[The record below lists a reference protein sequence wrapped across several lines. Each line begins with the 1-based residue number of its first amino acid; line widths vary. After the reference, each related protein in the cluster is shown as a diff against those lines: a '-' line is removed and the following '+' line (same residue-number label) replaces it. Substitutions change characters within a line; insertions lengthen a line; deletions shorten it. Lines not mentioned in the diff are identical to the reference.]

1 MKQIFFRCTYIF
13 LAVLLLLSLTACG
26 TDLAETPP
34 STEPTETT
42 AATQTTEPAESTVIC
57 EICAAPKIAV
67 TSNEG
72 RSAALSWYHTD
83 TAQLSY
89 GSISCNEMI
98 FIVDAETALDGLA
111 DGTYDLAILPCASNK
126 TPSFGAY
133 EVVYLLQEAIIFVH
147 GNPTPPN
154 PSYDLSFE
162 TIRAIYEDGGAF
174 YWDAEQQEPLVA
186 AFRFDSMVHDLSYV
200 FGIEP
205 ISREIIYGKE
215 YSKYIWDAYKG
226 SALHPLYYSFLS
238 GEIGI
243 NGAVISVNGVY
254 PTDATIADGTYP
266 LGVSFYAVYPGDD
279 PDSTDLAAQLL
290 SAVQEKQ

>member
-1 MKQIFFRCTYIF
+1 MRRRTFRWAYI
-13 LAVLLLLSLTACG
+13 LICVVLSLWMTACG
-26 TDLAETPP
+26 TDLAETQP
-34 STEPTETT
+34 STEPMETT
-42 AATQTTEPAESTVIC
+42 APTQIAEPPEST
-57 EICAAPKIAV
+57 EAGTPPKIAV

-72 RSAALSWYHTD
+72 RIAALSWYHTD

-89 GSISCNEMI
+89 GSISCDEMI
-98 FIVDAETALDGLA
+98 FIVDAEAALAGLA

-133 EVVYLLQEAIIFVH
+133 EALYLLQEAIIFVH

-154 PSYDLSFE
+154 ASYDLSFE

-186 AFRFDSMVHDLSYV
+186 AFWLDSMVHDLSYV
-200 FGIEP
+200 FDIKLT
-205 ISREIIYGKE
+205 SDEIMYGKE

-238 GEIGI
+238 GDVGI
-243 NGAVISVNGVY
+243 NGIVISVDGVY
-254 PTDATIADGTYP
+254 PTEETITDGTYP
-266 LGVSFYAVYPGDD
+266 LGVRFWAVYSGND
-279 PDSTDLAAQLL
+279 PDAVNLAMELQSAAQ
-290 SAVQEKQ
+290 QP